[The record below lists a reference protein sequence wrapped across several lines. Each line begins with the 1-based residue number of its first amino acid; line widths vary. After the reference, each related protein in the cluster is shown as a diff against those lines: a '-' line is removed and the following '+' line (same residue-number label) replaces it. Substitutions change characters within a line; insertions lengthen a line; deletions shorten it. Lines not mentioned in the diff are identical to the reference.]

1 MAFAYRSRSTPAGRL
16 PAAATGPR
24 RRPPTAAARA
34 GWADVRD
41 RPCPRPAG
49 QACRFPRHRGCHRP
63 AGGLH
68 RHGGMHP
75 RDRIVAGRRRGGVD
89 LRWVSFSAMSP
100 NEKWSTADVPDQTG
114 RVAVVTGSNTGIGYH
129 TAAVLAESGARV
141 VLAVRNLEKGNLALA
156 RIVAA
161 NPRADVTLQELNLS
175 SLDSVR
181 SAAGALRDAYPRI
194 DLLINNAGVMWTPKQ
209 LTAEGFEMQFGTNH
223 LGHFALT
230 GLLLNNLLP
239 VRGSRVVTVSS
250 TGHRIRAAI
259 HFDDLH
265 WEHGYDRYAAYG
277 QSKLANLLF
286 TYELQRRLADH
297 RKNTIAVAAH
307 PGASST
313 ELGRNVPTLIKPLFA
328 VAGGLLFQGA
338 AMGALPTLRAAT
350 DPDVEGGQYY
360 GPDGLGE
367 QRGHPKLVS
376 SSAQSHDEDLQQRLW
391 TVSEE
396 LTGVTY
402 PV

>member
-1 MAFAYRSRSTPAGRL
+1 MVFSMSSNGKWT
-16 PAAATGPR
+16 TG
-24 RRPPTAAARA
+24 
-34 GWADVRD
+34 D
-41 RPCPRPAG
+41 
-49 QACRFPRHRGCHRP
+49 
-63 AGGLH
+63 
-68 RHGGMHP
+68 
-75 RDRIVAGRRRGGVD
+75 I
-89 LRWVSFSAMSP
+89 
-100 NEKWSTADVPDQTG
+100 PDQG
-114 RVAVVTGSNTGIGYH
+114 DRVAVVTGANTGLGYH
-129 TAAVLAESGARV
+129 TAAALAQAGAQV
-141 VLAVRNLEKGNLALA
+141 ILAVRNLEKGNLALA

-161 NPRADVTLQELNLS
+161 QPDADVTLQELDLS
-175 SLDSVR
+175 SLTSVR
-181 SAAGALRDAYPRI
+181 AAAAALRKAYPRI

-209 LTAEGFEMQFGTNH
+209 LTADGFEMQFGTNH
-223 LGHFALT
+223 MGHFALT
-230 GLLLNNLLP
+230 GLLLDNLLP

-250 TGHRIRAAI
+250 MGHRIRAAI
-259 HFDDLH
+259 HFDDLQ
-265 WEHGYDRYAAYG
+265 WEHRYDRIAAYG

-286 TYELQRRLADH
+286 TYELQRRLAARDH
-297 RKNTIAVAAH
+297 PTTTALAAH
-307 PGASST
+307 PGGSNTDLARNLPGIFKPAVT
-313 ELGRNVPTLIKPLFA
+313 VLGP
-328 VAGGLLFQGA
+328 LLFQGA